1 MAETFK
7 ENFVAANIDYTK
19 LTHARKLG
27 IIHAHQLGA
36 DRESIIL
43 LSKHTVHKV
52 DASHLPEIPYNAMFV
67 FAGFD
72 VFC

>member
-1 MAETFK
+1 MAEAF
-7 ENFVAANIDYTK
+7 IDYTK

-27 IIHAHQLGA
+27 IIYAHQLGV

-52 DASHLPEIPYNAMFV
+52 DASYLPELPYNALLAY
-67 FAGFD
+67 AGFD
-72 VFC
+72 VFR